1 MPEIA
6 QDEVYKDGVLQS
18 RAPRTAPDIEIRAR
32 DAEQRLRAGRTQL
45 RTIRTQAKAA
55 ADSGAALTLVQLT
68 NQFRQLAQAVAIEA
82 QTLMDIELM
91 LAWHQDDGQD

>member
-18 RAPRTAPDIEIRAR
+18 RAPRTVPDREIRAR

-45 RTIRTQAKAA
+45 RTIRTQAQAA
-55 ADSGAALTLVQLT
+55 ADLRARA
-68 NQFRQLAQAVAIEA
+68 
-82 QTLMDIELM
+82 
-91 LAWHQDDGQD
+91 